1 VLLVILEMNKK
12 NIRKILGGFKSYV
25 PGGVSIHGTGGTD
38 SARYCYTIWLRHLSI
53 LYKNGFTKIP
63 DTIAE
68 LGPGDSIGTGLA
80 GLLSGSKKFYA
91 LDVVEHTDIKKNIS
105 VFDELVTLFAN
116 HSALPDDNEFPRVL
130 PRLTSYNFP
139 SEIFTD
145 NNLENFLDKSRIQSL
160 RNELVDI
167 KKQKN
172 SIRYM
177 CPWNDPK
184 IIESDSVDVVF
195 SQAVLEH
202 VEDIKHTYNAMY
214 RWVKKGGC
222 ISNEIDFESHG
233 LSDEW
238 NGHWSFSDLTWKLM
252 KGKRP
257 YLINRE
263 PLSKHLEAAQDAGF
277 EIVSVIPVKTF
288 PSDVYTGAIERD
300 KLAQKFRNISE
311 EDFTT
316 TSAYILARK

>member
-1 VLLVILEMNKK
+1 MHVA
-12 NIRKILGGFKSYV
+12 
-25 PGGVSIHGTGGTD
+25 GGTD

-63 DTIAE
+63 NTIAE
-68 LGPGDSIGTGLA
+68 LGPGNSIGTGLA

-91 LDVVEHTDIKKNIS
+91 LDAIEHTDIKKNTSI
-105 VFDELVTLFAN
+105 FDELVTLFAN
-116 HSALPDDNEFPRVL
+116 HSALPDDNEFPRAL
-130 PRLTSYNFP
+130 PRLTSYSFP
-139 SEIFTD
+139 SEIFADT
-145 NNLENFLDKSRIQSL
+145 NLENFLDKSRIQSL
-160 RNELVDI
+160 RNELIDM

-172 SIRYM
+172 LIRYM

-184 IIESDSVDVVF
+184 IIENDSVDVVF

-202 VEDIKHTYNAMY
+202 VEDIKHTYHAMY

-222 ISNEIDFESHG
+222 ISNQIDFESHG

-263 PLSKHLEAAQDAGF
+263 PLSKHLKAAEDAGF

-288 PSDVYTGAIERD
+288 PSDYTGAIERS
-300 KLAQKFRNISE
+300 KLAI
-311 EDFTT
+311 
-316 TSAYILARK
+316 

>member
-1 VLLVILEMNKK
+1 M
-12 NIRKILGGFKSYV
+12 
-25 PGGVSIHGTGGTD
+25 
-38 SARYCYTIWLRHLSI
+38 
-53 LYKNGFTKIP
+53 
-63 DTIAE
+63 
-68 LGPGDSIGTGLA
+68 
-80 GLLSGSKKFYA
+80 
-91 LDVVEHTDIKKNIS
+91 
-105 VFDELVTLFAN
+105 FDELITLFAN

-139 SEIFTD
+139 SEIFAD

-172 SIRYM
+172 SIKYM

-202 VEDIKHTYNAMY
+202 VEDINHTYDAMY
-214 RWVKKGGC
+214 RWVKKGGY

-263 PLSKHLEAAQDAGF
+263 PLSKHLKAAQDAGF
-277 EIVSVIPVKTF
+277 EIVSVIPAKTF
-288 PSDVYTGAIERD
+288 PSDVYTGTIKRD
-300 KLAQKFRNISE
+300 KLAQKFRNMSE

-316 TSAYILARK
+316 TSAHILARK

>member
-1 VLLVILEMNKK
+1 MNKK
-12 NIRKILGGFKSYV
+12 HVRKILGGFKSYL
-25 PGGVSIHGTGGTD
+25 PGGLSIRGTGGTN
-38 SARYCYTIWLRHLSI
+38 SARYCYTVWLRHLSI

-105 VFDELVTLFAN
+105 VFDQLVTLFTN
-116 HSALPDDNEFPRVL
+116 HSTLPDDNEFPRVF

-139 SEIFTD
+139 SDIFPD
-145 NNLENFLDKSRIQSL
+145 NHLENFLDKSRIQSL

-172 SIRYM
+172 LIRYM
-177 CPWNDPK
+177 CPWNNSK
-184 IIESDSVDVVF
+184 IIESNSVDVVF

-202 VEDIKHTYNAMY
+202 VEDIQHTYNSMY

-222 ISNEIDFESHG
+222 ISNQIDFESHA

-252 KGKRP
+252 KGNRP

-263 PLSKHLEAAQDAGF
+263 PLSKHLKAVQDAGF

-288 PSDVYTGAIERD
+288 PSDVYTGTIGRD
-300 KLAQKFRNISE
+300 KLAQKFKNMSE

-316 TSAYILARK
+316 TSAHILARKI

>member
-1 VLLVILEMNKK
+1 MNKK
-12 NIRKILGGFKSYV
+12 TIRKILGGFKSYI
-25 PGGVSIHGTGGTD
+25 PGGVLFHANTVD
-38 SARYCYTIWLRHLSI
+38 DLARYCYTVWLRHLSI

-63 DTIAE
+63 NTIAE

-80 GLLSGSKKFYA
+80 GLVCGSKKFYA
-91 LDVVEHTDIKKNIS
+91 LDVVKHTNIKNNIS
-105 VFDELVTLFAN
+105 VFDELVTLFAKR
-116 HSALPDDNEFPRVL
+116 SAMPDDNEFPRVL
-130 PRLTSYNFP
+130 PHLASYNFP
-139 SEIFTD
+139 SEIFTN
-145 NNLENFLDKSRIQSL
+145 NNLEKLLDKSRIQCL
-160 RNELVDI
+160 RNELVDME
-167 KKQKN
+167 KQKN
-172 SIRYM
+172 SIQYM

-184 IIESDSVDVVF
+184 IIENDSVDVVF

-202 VEDIKHTYNAMY
+202 VKDLNHTYEAMY

-222 ISNEIDFESHG
+222 ISNQIDFESHG

-238 NGHWSFSDLTWKLM
+238 NGHWSFSDLTWKLI
-252 KGKRP
+252 KGNRP

-277 EIVSVIPVKTF
+277 EIILVLPVKTF
-288 PSDVYTGAIERD
+288 PSDTYTSTMERN
-300 KLAQKFRNISE
+300 KLAKKFRNMSE

>member
-1 VLLVILEMNKK
+1 MNKK
-12 NIRKILGGFKSYV
+12 TIRKILGGFKSYV
-25 PGGVSIHGTGGTD
+25 PGGLSIHGTGGTD

-91 LDVVEHTDIKKNIS
+91 LDVVKHTNIKNNIS
-105 VFDELVTLFAN
+105 VFDELVTLFAER
-116 HSALPDDNEFPRVL
+116 SAMPGYNEVPLVL
-130 PRLTSYNFP
+130 PLLASYNFP
-139 SEIFTD
+139 SEIFTN
-145 NNLENFLDKSRIQSL
+145 NNLEKLLDKSRIRCL
-160 RNELVDI
+160 RNELVDME
-167 KKQKN
+167 KQKN
-172 SIRYM
+172 SIQYM
-177 CPWNDPK
+177 CPWYDPK
-184 IIESDSVDVVF
+184 IIENDSVDVVF

-202 VEDIKHTYNAMY
+202 VEDLKNTYDAMY
-214 RWVKKGGC
+214 KWVKKGGC
-222 ISNEIDFESHG
+222 ISNQIDFESHG

-252 KGKRP
+252 KGNRP

-277 EIVSVIPVKTF
+277 EIISVLPVQTF
-288 PSDVYTGAIERD
+288 PSDTYTGTIERT
-300 KLAQKFRNISE
+300 KLAKKFRNMSE

>member
-1 VLLVILEMNKK
+1 MNKK
-12 NIRKILGGFKSYV
+12 TIRKILGGFKSYV
-25 PGGVSIHGTGGTD
+25 PGGLAMHVSGGTD
-38 SARYCYTIWLRHLSI
+38 SARYCYTMWLRHLSI

-91 LDVVEHTDIKKNIS
+91 LDVVKHTNIKNNIS
-105 VFDELVTLFAN
+105 VFDELVTLFAKR
-116 HSALPDDNEFPRVL
+116 SAMPDDNEFPRVL
-130 PRLTSYNFP
+130 PLLASYNFP
-139 SEIFTD
+139 SEIFTN
-145 NNLENFLDKSRIQSL
+145 NNLEKLLDKSRIQCL
-160 RNELVDI
+160 RNELVDME
-167 KKQKN
+167 KQKN
-172 SIRYM
+172 SIQYM
-177 CPWNDPK
+177 CPWHDPK
-184 IIESDSVDVVF
+184 IIENDSVDVVF

-202 VEDIKHTYNAMY
+202 VEDLKNTYDAMY
-214 RWVKKGGC
+214 KWVKKGGC
-222 ISNEIDFESHG
+222 ISNQIDFESHG

-238 NGHWSFSDLTWKLM
+238 NGHWSFSDLTWKLI
-252 KGKRP
+252 KGNRP

-277 EIVSVIPVKTF
+277 EIISVLPVQTF
-288 PSDVYTGAIERD
+288 PSDAYTGTIERT
-300 KLAQKFRNISE
+300 KLAKKFRNISE

>member
-1 VLLVILEMNKK
+1 MLLVILEMNKK

-91 LDVVEHTDIKKNIS
+91 LDVIEHTDIKKNIS

-145 NNLENFLDKSRIQSL
+145 NNLENFLEKSRIQSL

-172 SIRYM
+172 SIKYM

-263 PLSKHLEAAQDAGF
+263 PLSKHLEAVQDAGF

-288 PSDVYTGAIERD
+288 PSDVYTGTIERD

-316 TSAYILARK
+316 TSAHILARK

>member
-1 VLLVILEMNKK
+1 MNKK
-12 NIRKILGGFKSYV
+12 SIRKILGGFKSYV
-25 PGGVSIHGTGGTD
+25 PGGVSIRGTGGTD

-63 DTIAE
+63 NTIAE

-91 LDVVEHTDIKKNIS
+91 LDVVKHTDIEKNIS
-105 VFDELVTLFAN
+105 VFDELVTLFTN

-172 SIRYM
+172 SIKYM

-263 PLSKHLEAAQDAGF
+263 PLSKHLEAVQDAGF

-316 TSAYILARK
+316 TSAHILARK